1 MREMKK
7 LKRPFYVTVVA
18 LMAMLILSIIL
29 LIYGALNNRPD
40 ILLISWISLVSTVVF
55 YYCLHVIMELLRA
68 TKNQIKELKR
78 IQSNYY
84 QTK

>member
-1 MREMKK
+1 MREMKR
-7 LKRPFYVTVVA
+7 LKRPFYVTIVA

-29 LIYGALNNRPD
+29 LVYGAFNSRPD
-40 ILLISWISLVSTVVF
+40 ILLVSWISLISTVVF
-55 YYCLHVIMELLRA
+55 YYCLHVIMELLRT

>member
-7 LKRPFYVTVVA
+7 LRRPFFVTVVA
-18 LMAMLILSIIL
+18 LMGMLMLSIIL
-29 LIYGALNNRPD
+29 LVYGAFNNRPD
-40 ILLISWISLVSTVVF
+40 VLLVSWISLTSTVVF